1 MADPVAAAAPLSG
14 ADPFEV
20 GYVDGVG
27 RVVRSALKQCWHVR
41 FEDCRPSRAF
51 PVYRGR
57 QNFTAV
63 GGTARLPT
71 MLHAAGITTPLNCWV
86 AHEHD
91 VCLRHQRLIGT
102 GCQSTQGPRR
112 PPAAAPCLPRPTTP
126 PQPAGTTRPT
136 LASWTLPRSPG
147 HLPKVVRAARV
158 RLTARSR
165 PPDGRPCQRHT
176 APSRHERDP
185 ARDLPS
191 GDRRTDRPSRLRPL
205 GASALRGQ
213 RRGYGASSPRSLV
226 AKSWRDTNSRKPTTL
241 STSGSLAASRSTSS
255 PATTPAPSERSIR
268 RKPPGPPGT
277 DPPGTSAS
285 FHCRPTERPLTAGRS

>member
-136 LASWTLPRSPG
+136 LASWTPPRSPG
-147 HLPKVVRAARV
+147 HLPEVLRAARV
-158 RLTARSR
+158 PLTARSR

-213 RRGYGASSPRSLV
+213 RRVTALRRRDHRREVLAGHELEETDDPLYQWITGRIALHKFTRYYPRSFGALH
-226 AKSWRDTNSRKPTTL
+226 PEETT
-241 STSGSLAASRSTSS
+241 
-255 PATTPAPSERSIR
+255 
-268 RKPPGPPGT
+268 
-277 DPPGTSAS
+277 
-285 FHCRPTERPLTAGRS
+285 RPTRNRPDRDSRLIPLPPY